1 MERVNE
7 LLIKDKF
14 TNLDEVARI
23 LEKEIYPVCRNF
35 FEMPCQPIV
44 RFRRDGEGFVFN
56 VEIEASRVKPFG
68 NRL

>member
-1 MERVNE
+1 MNE

-23 LEKEIYPVCRNF
+23 LEKEIYPLCRNF
-35 FEMPCQPIV
+35 FEMTNAPVV
-44 RFRRDGEGFVFN
+44 RFRRDGENFVFN
-56 VEIEASRVKPFG
+56 IEIEASRVKPFG